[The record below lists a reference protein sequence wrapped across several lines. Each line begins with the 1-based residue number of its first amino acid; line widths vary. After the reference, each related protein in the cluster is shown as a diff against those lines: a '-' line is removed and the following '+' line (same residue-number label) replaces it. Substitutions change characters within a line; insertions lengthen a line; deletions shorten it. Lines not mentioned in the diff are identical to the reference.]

1 MREREIK
8 RERKRERDEWFMVYI
23 YEEAYTTNQCLYFS
37 VYSIRFLPPRLYILR
52 YNGFTLTLDILREV
66 GLARDKLR
74 ELGLH
79 VALDMLGR

>member
-1 MREREIK
+1 
-8 RERKRERDEWFMVYI
+8 MVYI
-23 YEEAYTTNQCLYFS
+23 YEVAYTTNQCLYFS
-37 VYSIRFLPPRLYILR
+37 VYSIRFLPLYILR
-52 YNGFTLTLDILREV
+52 YNGFTLTLDILREM

>member
-1 MREREIK
+1 
-8 RERKRERDEWFMVYI
+8 MVYI
-23 YEEAYTTNQCLYFS
+23 YKVAYTTNQCLYFIS
-37 VYSIRFLPPRLYILR
+37 VYSIRFLPPKLYILG
-52 YNGFTLTLDILREV
+52 YNGFTLTLDILSEV

>member
-1 MREREIK
+1 MNGLWYTYMKKPTQQIN
-8 RERKRERDEWFMVYI
+8 VYI
-23 YEEAYTTNQCLYFS
+23 LVYILYVF
-37 VYSIRFLPPRLYILR
+37 FLLYILR